1 MQWTDVLYLYPKH
14 WYHVYYLAFC
24 LYGGQGVLYAN
35 VKKVW
40 EYD

>member
-1 MQWTDVLYLYPKH
+1 MQWMDNLYLYPKH

-24 LYGGQGVLYAN
+24 LYGGQGVSYAN
-35 VKKVW
+35 VKKIW